1 MALALLSAAL
11 ITYSSQ
17 SPGVDVLIQD
27 WRVVVTVYSPADP
40 RRIKSVSLQPDP
52 PAKGRAAAAVTHH
65 TKVTSDNEVR
75 LTFEP
80 VPTPFHVV
88 VVLDDGSVHRLY
100 ERDWNQ
106 PGTRSPRFFKRI
118 HGDWKATRDS

>member
-1 MALALLSAAL
+1 M
-11 ITYSSQ
+11 
-17 SPGVDVLIQD
+17 
-27 WRVVVTVYSPADP
+27 VTVYSPADP
-40 RRIKSVSLQPDP
+40 RRIKSVSLQPDA
-52 PAKGRAAAAVTHH
+52 PAKRRPPAAVTHH

-106 PGTRSPRFFKRI
+106 PRTRSPRFFERI